1 MRKLLDTIKQN
12 RALAVCLTL
21 ALLLILG
28 FVGAGVANRDR
39 ALPTPPQTE
48 KTPNSPAPTVP
59 LPKRSKD
66 ADKVCISEVMS
77 KNRATLPDGD
87 EDFPDW
93 IELENRSDK
102 ILDLTG
108 WRLTDKLNQ
117 EGWTL
122 PLTKLGAGKRLVIF
136 ASGKD
141 RTEGELHTNF
151 ALSQGETLYLLDAGG
166 KLAGSVLCDT
176 DTADV
181 SLCRTESGAYVQSL
195 YPTPGW
201 PNDAAG
207 YDAWQETLAPQGP
220 LVISE
225 VMVDNR
231 KGLAAWSV
239 DTSDWVE
246 IRNVTDSAVW
256 LGDYYLSDQV
266 DDREQ
271 WRLPEQKLA
280 AGAHLLLR
288 CDDWVAADC
297 TGFSLDSTADRLY
310 LTGPE
315 GLADYASLRDIPF
328 GCSYGRLPGENGWFY
343 FSAPNPGSLNKM
355 GYRRVSAAPTALT
368 PDGVFN
374 DSEGVTVTL
383 EAAGDIYYTT
393 DSSVPTLGSE
403 KYIMPILLTK
413 TRILRAIAVEEGAM
427 PSRPLT
433 LSYIINQDHS
443 LPVLS
448 LVSDNSAVF
457 NGMYSAGEKDRE
469 VQGVLSLYEEDGGFT
484 IPCGIKMHG
493 ETSLVL
499 DKKNMSVRFRGSYG
513 QEELHYDLFDGGV
526 DRFTNLV
533 IRAGQ
538 DYYSGIIRNELCENL
553 ALAASDNI
561 VTQRNKYCVL
571 YVDGKYY
578 GIHALQEKV
587 NEQMYADLLGVSRKS
602 VTVIEAEVP
611 QNSALYQ
618 DVFSLCLNND
628 MSKAE
633 NYEQFCQR
641 MDVDSLID
649 WMILEGYCANAD
661 LSFGNLRYCH
671 SSEGDGLWRLMF
683 YDLDST
689 FHEPELN
696 FENVMGEIAVNWRQY
711 SRDLIAPLLRNDAF
725 RDRLLKRA
733 AELLNGPLSNESTLA
748 EIDRLAAQIEPEVAR
763 DYIRFDMTMKKWQW
777 NIDYLRNF
785 IRQND
790 WRRHNIDSLCRLLD
804 LSQAERTRYFGKD

>member
-1 MRKLLDTIKQN
+1 MRKLLNTIKQN
-12 RALAVCLTL
+12 RAIAFCLTL
-21 ALLLILG
+21 AVLLVLG
-28 FVGAGVANRDR
+28 FVGMGLANRDR
-39 ALPTPPQTE
+39 ALPVPPAAAMEQ
-48 KTPNSPAPTVP
+48 KQAAPTIP
-59 LPKRSKD
+59 EPEPSRD
-66 ADKVCISEVMS
+66 ADKVCISEVMI
-77 KNRATLPDGD
+77 KNRAVLPDGE

-93 IELENRSDK
+93 IELENCSGK

-108 WRLTDKLNQ
+108 WRLTDKLSQ
-117 EGWTL
+117 EGWTF
-122 PLTKLGAGKRLVIF
+122 PLTKLAAGRRLVVF

-141 RTEGELHTNF
+141 RTDGELHTNF
-151 ALSQGETLYLLDAGG
+151 ALSQGETLYLLDPKGR
-166 KLAGSVLCDT
+166 LAGSLVCDT

-181 SLCRTESGAYVQSL
+181 SLARTETGEYVPSL
-195 YPTPGW
+195 YPTPGF

-207 YDAWQETLAPQGP
+207 YDAWQETLAPRGP

-239 DTSDWVE
+239 EDSDWVE
-246 IRNVTDSAVW
+246 IRNVSDSTVW
-256 LGDYYLSDQV
+256 LGEYFLSDDP
-266 DDREQ
+266 DDRQ
-271 WRLPEQKLA
+271 LWRFPDQKLA

-297 TGFSLDSTADRLY
+297 TGFSLDSTAERLY

-315 GLADYASLRDIPF
+315 GLVDYASLRDIPF
-328 GCSYGRLPGENGWFY
+328 GCSYGRVPEENGWFY
-343 FSAPNPGSLNKM
+343 FDIPNPGSLNKP
-355 GYRRVSAAPTALT
+355 GYRRVSAAPTALEA
-368 PDGVFN
+368 DGVFN
-374 DSEGVTVTL
+374 GVEGVTVTL
-383 EAAGDIYYTT
+383 AAAGDIYYTT
-393 DSSVPTLGSE
+393 DSSAPTLASE
-403 KYIMPILLTK
+403 PYIMPIRLTK
-413 TRILRAIAVEEGAM
+413 TRVVRAIAVERGAM

-433 LSYIINQDHS
+433 LSYIINQNHS

-448 LVSDNSAVF
+448 LVSDNSATF

-469 VQGVLSLYEEDGGFT
+469 IPGVLSFYEEDGSFT
-484 IPCGIKMHG
+484 IPCGIRMHG

-513 QEELHYDLFDGGV
+513 QKELHYDLFDGGV
-526 DRFTNLV
+526 DHFTNLV

-561 VTQRNKYCVL
+561 VTQRNKYCIL

-587 NEQMYADLLGVSRKS
+587 NEQMYADLLGVSRSS

-611 QNSALYQ
+611 EGTALYR
-618 DVFSLCLNND
+618 DVFALCRGSD
-628 MSKAE
+628 MSKPE
-633 NYEQFCQR
+633 NYELFCQR

-661 LSFGNLRYCH
+661 LTFGNLRYCC

-696 FENVMGEIAVNWRQY
+696 FENVMGEIAVNWRQF
-711 SRDLIAPLLRNDAF
+711 SRDLIAPLLQNEAF
-725 RDRLLKRA
+725 RDRLLRRA
-733 AELLNGPLSNESTLA
+733 AELLDGPLSDESTLA
-748 EIDRLAAQIEPEVAR
+748 EIDRLAALIEPEVAR
-763 DYIRFDMTMKKWQW
+763 DYARYDMTLKKWQW
-777 NIDYLRNF
+777 NIDYLRSF
-785 IRQND
+785 ILQNHWRQ
-790 WRRHNIDSLCRLLD
+790 HNIDSLCQLLQ
-804 LSQAERTRYFGKD
+804 LTQAERIEYFGTD